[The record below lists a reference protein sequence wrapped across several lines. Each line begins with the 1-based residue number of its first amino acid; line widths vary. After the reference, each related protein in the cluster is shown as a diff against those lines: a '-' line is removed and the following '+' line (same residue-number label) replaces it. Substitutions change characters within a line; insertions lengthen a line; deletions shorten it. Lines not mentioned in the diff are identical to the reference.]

1 MELTKKFN
9 IESVKKTDMQ
19 KTKDSRDN
27 FLKLN
32 YSKNFTF
39 PEDYKKKF
47 FIYIIMNL
55 TNKKIYV
62 GKCKNLFDRANNYIW
77 HVTNPNY
84 HDFRPII
91 KALKTYGLEN
101 FVMFPI
107 EACDNKIIAGE
118 RELFYIKSLNTTD
131 RTIGYNES
139 TTLDI
144 RSSRNGQVGHEHTI
158 DTKIKKGKPVLCIN
172 PDTKIA
178 FIAVGMKI
186 FADYMGT
193 SKDLIKNC
201 ARRPCKYK
209 GYYIIYLN
217 DFDRDTIL
225 QKAIQREEAQIKKF
239 QKYYDVMG
247 ESPLSKLPA
256 YIDMVQCV
264 ERFMDNPSKAFFDNE
279 GYDAHILTYET
290 DPNSSITFKLED
302 IDEFFNV

>member
-55 TNKKIYV
+55 INKKIYV

-77 HVTNPNY
+77 HVTNPDY

-91 KALKTYGLEN
+91 KALKNYGLEN

-107 EACDNKIIAGE
+107 EACDNKLIAGE
-118 RELFYIKSLNTTD
+118 RELFYIKSFNATD

-144 RSSRNGQVGHEHTI
+144 RSCRDGQGGHEHSI

-201 ARRPCKYK
+201 ARKPCKYK

-217 DFDRDTIL
+217 DLDRDAIL

-247 ESPLSKLPA
+247 EAPLSKLPA
-256 YIDMVQCV
+256 YIDMVQYV

>member
-9 IESVKKTDMQ
+9 IESVKKTDIQ

-77 HVTNPNY
+77 HVANPNY

-118 RELFYIKSLNTTD
+118 RELFYIKSLNATD

-144 RSSRNGQVGHEHTI
+144 RSSRDGQGGHEHTI

-217 DFDRDTIL
+217 EFDRDTIL

-247 ESPLSKLPA
+247 EAPLSKLPA

-290 DPNSSITFKLED
+290 NPNSSITFKLED

>member
-144 RSSRNGQVGHEHTI
+144 RSSRNGQGGHEHTI

-201 ARRPCKYK
+201 PRRPCKYK
-209 GYYIIYLN
+209 WYYIIYLN
-217 DFDRDTIL
+217 DFDSDTIL